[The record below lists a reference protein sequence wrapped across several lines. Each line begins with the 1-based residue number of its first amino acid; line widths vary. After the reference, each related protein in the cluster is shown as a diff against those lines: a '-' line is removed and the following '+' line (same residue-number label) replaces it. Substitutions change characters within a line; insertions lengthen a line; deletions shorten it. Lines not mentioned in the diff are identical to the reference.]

1 MANLLIWWRQRTPSE
16 QRLLLG
22 LAGLLVVCALWYG
35 LWQPW
40 RAREAQWRQTLMK
53 EQASLRWMTQQS
65 PRLQQLSQ
73 QPTHRR
79 GVNAV
84 SLSVTGQPSRPG
96 WVMVNHLLLERD
108 DES

>member
-73 QPTHRR
+73 QPTPTAKKR
-79 GVNAV
+79 
-84 SLSVTGQPSRPG
+84 SPP
-96 WVMVNHLLLERD
+96 W
-108 DES
+108 